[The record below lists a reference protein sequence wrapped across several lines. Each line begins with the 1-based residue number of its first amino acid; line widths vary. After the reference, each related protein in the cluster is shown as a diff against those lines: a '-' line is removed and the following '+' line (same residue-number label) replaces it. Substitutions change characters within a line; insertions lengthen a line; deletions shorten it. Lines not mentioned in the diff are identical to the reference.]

1 MTLQRRL
8 HRPAVS
14 AVQTR
19 SARPP
24 AAASATLTVS
34 AVSAFQ
40 AAHGL
45 LRDGVVGPQTWRALL
60 KATAPVPAPT
70 SGGPYDAYENTVLRV
85 GSTGTAVTVLQQA
98 LHLTLVDGDFG
109 PGTRSAV
116 IAFQTAHQL
125 PADGVVTAPVWRA
138 LGAAKAG
145 NLTGTRPDRPVR
157 GVREGHAEARRPE
170 RHGQGAAEGAGRASS
185 WTGTS
190 GRRPGRR
197 CSPSSASTT

>member
-1 MTLQRRL
+1 M
-8 HRPAVS
+8 
-14 AVQTR
+14 
-19 SARPP
+19 
-24 AAASATLTVS
+24 
-34 AVSAFQ
+34 
-40 AAHGL
+40 
-45 LRDGVVGPQTWRALL
+45 VGPQTWRALL

-138 LGAAKAG
+138 LGAAKAATSPAPAP
-145 NLTGTRPDRPVR
+145 TGRYAAYEKVTLKLGDRNATVKVLQKALAGPVVD
-157 GVREGHAEARRPE
+157 GDFGP
-170 RHGQGAAEGAGRASS
+170 QTRASVLAFQRKHHL
-185 WTGTS
+185 TANGIV
-190 GRRPGRR
+190 
-197 CSPSSASTT
+197 TTVVWRALG